1 MTLLGFTF
9 GLLEMLIIGVFL
21 LAMIVSVSFDRR
33 GEPAYKWVFAL
44 LGIGG
49 VLFYTRDDW
58 TIQTLADFCLSG
70 AFWIPLLKYL
80 GAGFLYTVIEFVR
93 GVRIAKRDLS
103 AAWERFLDLSVTDAV
118 GMSNV
123 KTPRHNRDEDH
134 EYHHKGSVHSLL
146 AKDLDNDPTL
156 STLAA
161 ECRARFVTQTSC
173 SGLLVKPISVN
184 GQIDVKVNKPLV
196 ALSVGPWVVFWPFYL
211 FSLIIGDLLAEVFAT
226 FADYLSTLGGKYVRM
241 VFKDTF
247 KL

>member
-21 LAMIVSVSFDRR
+21 LAMIISVSFDRR

-80 GAGFLYTVIEFVR
+80 GAGFLYSVIEFVR

-103 AAWERFLDLSVTDAV
+103 EAWERFLDLSVTDAV
-118 GMSNV
+118 GISNI
-123 KTPRHNRDEDH
+123 KIPRRDRDEDH
-134 EYHHKGSVHSLL
+134 EYHYNGSVRSLL
-146 AKDLDNDPTL
+146 SARDLDPTF

-161 ECRARFVTQTSC
+161 DCRARFVTQTSC
-173 SGLLVKPISVN
+173 SDLLVKPISVN